1 MPAES
6 TPKWCGAV
14 AAAKTEER
22 DKAGDLMGAAAAV
35 ALVLSF
41 YPANPTVA

>member
-22 DKAGDLMGAAAAV
+22 DKARDLGAAAV

-41 YPANPTVA
+41 YRADPTVA

>member
-22 DKAGDLMGAAAAV
+22 DKARDLGAAAAV

-41 YPANPTVA
+41 YRADPTVA